1 MSSLLQNTIFG
12 NNKYRANT
20 FIGGVAATLNTP
32 ALIAARIGVQT
43 SRIKSFKIVG
53 SDIEFAVIGGTY
65 NFGNGAFNGNTDI
78 TYFDDRS
85 GLIVDSPFG
94 NAFYNAVNL
103 QWFNLPKI
111 TRSGYR
117 LAAGCTSL
125 HTISFGSIM
134 EISSECFTGC
144 INLVNV
150 GNSFLTAQ
158 RIGNVAF
165 RYCAKLTE
173 LNLPNVGLC
182 NLNNSGGMFGDM
194 TELVTL
200 YAPNLTLDPIS
211 NIVNGSNMLENCS
224 NLENITL
231 TSLNFIPRW
240 FVRNCIKLKNLN
252 LPNATSGNL
261 FEAFHNTPL
270 LEVLGIPK
278 LNTFLQ
284 VTYRAFL
291 NSGVKHI
298 DFSNVTDLTMLT
310 NETFQGTTRLET
322 LDIRGGITAIGASAS
337 VNNNVFNLMKTGVTI
352 TANIYQKTIN
362 AGSPEPDLQFA
373 ISNRAATVVYQGIII
388 VGAYGA
394 NFQKST
400 DNGVSFASGGF
411 QSSTRGLS
419 ISANNK
425 YILLAHNSGVVL
437 SSDFGKS
444 FTNTTLAGATY
455 FCVSV
460 SDTGQYMLASASSG
474 STYLSTDYGVTW
486 NLAVYGGRRDCFV
499 SGTGQY
505 MLATNIDGAS
515 IVRSIDYGVSWTPI
529 TGNGIVSAV
538 CCSDD
543 GQYITAVSSGSTIK
557 VSNDGG
563 LTWTS
568 KTAYGNFAFP
578 KVAMSID
585 GKYQTV
591 IGQNKFVHISSD
603 FGVTWTVKTN
613 TFNNVYYSCL
623 DMSKDGKIQVIAV
636 SGGYIYSSS
645 DFGMTWTQK
654 GTTFDYQA
662 IAISN

>member
-20 FIGGVAATLNTP
+20 FIGGVASIINTP
-32 ALIAARIGVQT
+32 ALAASKLGVPA
-43 SRIKSFKIVG
+43 SRIKGFKIIG
-53 SDIEFAVIGGTY
+53 DNIEFAVTGGRYSIAMGAFMSVTALTYYYDTDYLIEGLGTY
-65 NFGNGAFNGNTDI
+65 AF
-78 TYFDDRS
+78 F
-85 GLIVDSPFG
+85 
-94 NAFYNAVNL
+94 NAVNL
-103 QWFNLPKI
+103 EFISELRNCVTMGTGVFFNNQKLTAVIAPKLQI
-111 TRSGYR
+111 AGEACFKGMNKVKEFSFPELTTLNSASVGGNTGIFEDCVLLEKVYVPKCTTVTGYR
-117 LAAGCTSL
+117 LLRNCTSL
-125 HTISFGSIM
+125 QSFYAPLLNQLGQTLGNDSNFSGIK
-134 EISSECFTGC
+134 TG
-144 INLVNV
+144 
-150 GNSFLTAQ
+150 
-158 RIGNVAF
+158 
-165 RYCAKLTE
+165 AKLTVSAY
-173 LNLPNVGLC
+173 LKTVNAGAPD
-182 NLNNSGGMFGDM
+182 GDLAIA
-194 TELVTL
+194 E
-200 YAPNLTLDPIS
+200 A
-211 NIVNGSNMLENCS
+211 
-224 NLENITL
+224 
-231 TSLNFIPRW
+231 
-240 FVRNCIKLKNLN
+240 
-252 LPNATSGNL
+252 AT
-261 FEAFHNTPL
+261 
-270 LEVLGIPK
+270 
-278 LNTFLQ
+278 
-284 VTYRAFL
+284 
-291 NSGVKHI
+291 
-298 DFSNVTDLTMLT
+298 
-310 NETFQGTTRLET
+310 
-322 LDIRGGITAIGASAS
+322 GA
-337 VNNNVFNLMKTGVTI
+337 TI
-352 TANIYQKTIN
+352 IYQGVIM
-362 AGSPEPDLQFA
+362 
-373 ISNRAATVVYQGIII
+373 
-388 VGAYGA
+388 VGAYG
-394 NFQKST
+394 NNYQKSF
-400 DNGVSFASGGF
+400 DDGVSFISGGYI
-411 QSSTRGLS
+411 SSTRGIA
-419 ISANNK
+419 ISETTK
-425 YILLAHNSGVVL
+425 YVLLAHNSGVVL

-578 KVAMSID
+578 KVAMSVD

-645 DFGMTWTQK
+645 DFGMTWNQK
-654 GTTFDYQA
+654 STVFDYQA